1 VVSCLVR
8 FVVAC
13 ANGSLLQRSRFGEEI
28 TPRSFVA
35 PDALLGFGGDDV
47 VESLAGL
54 PGSVAASCLQFCP
67 YAGDV
72 FAAGFSDGK
81 LALYTVSSAEALTH
95 WDVGLQPITWVHW
108 SVTSPGVLYVVDNS
122 PCVHV
127 FNLLVSDKGPV
138 ASQFLDASLK
148 DMTGIACSDVSRR
161 GLKTL
166 LAFASRTSGG
176 VGVFSIACVVL

>member
-1 VVSCLVR
+1 MTWLGGPCR

-13 ANGSLLQRSRFGEEI
+13 ANGSLVQRSRFGEEI
-28 TPRSFVA
+28 TPRTFAA
-35 PDALLGFGGDDV
+35 PDTLPGFGDDD
-47 VESLAGL
+47 SLTLAGL
-54 PGSVAASCLQFCP
+54 CGSVAAACVEFCP
-67 YAGDV
+67 FAGDV

-81 LALYTVSSAEALTH
+81 LALYTVSSPEAMTF
-95 WDVGLQPITWVHW
+95 WDLGSQPITWVHW
-108 SVTSPGVLYVVDNS
+108 SVTNPGVLYAVDNA

-127 FNLLVSDKGPV
+127 FNLLTSDKGPV

-148 DMTGIACSDVSRR
+148 DMTGVACSDVSRR

-176 VGVFSIACVVL
+176 VGVFSIA